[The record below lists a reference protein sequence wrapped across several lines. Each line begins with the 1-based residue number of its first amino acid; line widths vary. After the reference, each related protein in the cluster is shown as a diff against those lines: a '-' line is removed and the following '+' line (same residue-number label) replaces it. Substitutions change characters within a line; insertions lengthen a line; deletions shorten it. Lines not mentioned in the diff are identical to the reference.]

1 MQTPHRWID
10 NLTKELGAGQ
20 GACRIIISHVEGST
34 PRELGASMM
43 VYDQYFTGTIGGGQL
58 EHDVQ
63 KIARQAINAPQDTFR
78 FTRDYPLGP
87 TLGQCCGGFVR
98 VLFEVISPACHA
110 HWQELAA
117 SDETYLIHPDDAAIR
132 PFASSL
138 LDGQCAS
145 RLQQEVTPFY
155 LYGAG
160 HVGRA
165 LMEVTGGLPLDRV
178 WADTSDDRFPE
189 TLPADIT
196 KLTATDL
203 AKVARYAPAGAIHL
217 VMSYSHAIDLEIC
230 LAVLEENTFAQL
242 GLIGSATK
250 KARFTSAL
258 RKAGV
263 SDDRIAK
270 LICPIGLAEIKGKEP
285 FRVALSVA
293 GQLAGWTTP
302 TED

>member
-1 MQTPHRWID
+1 MQTPQRWID
-10 NLTKELGAGQ
+10 NLTSELGAGR
-20 GACRIIISHVEGST
+20 GACRVMICHVDGST

-63 KIARQAINAPQDTFR
+63 QIARQAISATQDAYR

-98 VLFEVISPACHA
+98 VLFEVISPADHA
-110 HWQELAA
+110 HWQKLAA
-117 SDETYLIHPDDAAIR
+117 SDKTYLIHPDDATKP
-132 PFASSL
+132 PFAAHKT
-138 LDGQCAS
+138 DGQCAS
-145 RLQQEVTPFY
+145 PLQDQLTPFY

-165 LMEVTGGLPLDRV
+165 VMEVTGGLPLDRV
-178 WADTSDDRFPE
+178 WVDTSEDRFPKN
-189 TLPADIT
+189 LPNGIT

-203 AKVARYAPAGAIHL
+203 GKVARYAPAGAIHL

-258 RKAGV
+258 KKAGI

-270 LICPIGLAEIKGKEP
+270 LICPIGLAEVKGKEP

-293 GQLAGWTTP
+293 GQLAGWTAP
-302 TED
+302 TQD